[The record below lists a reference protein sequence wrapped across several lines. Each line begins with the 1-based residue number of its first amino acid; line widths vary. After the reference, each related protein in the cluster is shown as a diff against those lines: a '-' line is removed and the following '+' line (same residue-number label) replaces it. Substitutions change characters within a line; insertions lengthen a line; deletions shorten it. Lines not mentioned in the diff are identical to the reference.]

1 MEDATSLCHLLTCAL
16 VSRVKNVQPET
27 YSQDSLASMVKAFE
41 SKGLHLWMTHVDET
55 WVTWVTWVHVW
66 SEDLVQQSRL
76 TKIT

>member
-16 VSRVKNVQPET
+16 VSTVKNVQPET

-55 WVTWVTWVHVW
+55 WVTWVTWDGLDDEQYADIVAINH
-66 SEDLVQQSRL
+66 
-76 TKIT
+76 